1 MVMRTTQRLSLRA
14 PWGATTPPDKYRKQ
28 NEQNRERRIEDGVV
42 AKLNILCNFICGGEM
57 RRDGGIEE
65 REGKGG
71 YLAGLSGSDLWG
83 KVSQAGL
90 PFMPIEQPDQ
100 AFPNFQD

>member
-1 MVMRTTQRLSLRA
+1 ME
-14 PWGATTPPDKYRKQ
+14 G
-28 NEQNRERRIEDGVV
+28 
-42 AKLNILCNFICGGEM
+42 
-57 RRDGGIEE
+57 